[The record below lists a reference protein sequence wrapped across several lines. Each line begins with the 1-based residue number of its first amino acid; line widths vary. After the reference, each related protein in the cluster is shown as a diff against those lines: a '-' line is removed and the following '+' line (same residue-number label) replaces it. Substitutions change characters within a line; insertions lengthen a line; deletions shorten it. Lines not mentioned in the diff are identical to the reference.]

1 MEFKLKVTPDEW
13 NTLLYSV
20 MWVFHAVAGAD
31 GIIDKKEQ
39 MAIKVICSK
48 AGAMHNELAEELFV
62 AIEPNIGNLFRQS
75 MNDQRDYKLGLSETI
90 KILNKYLS
98 HEKNAGFR
106 KVLLAMG
113 FYIGNVSSDAGGTR
127 LSKEELKVI
136 GTLAGLLQLS
146 KEDMNTSPTVSEIMA
161 IFAS

>member
-1 MEFKLKVTPDEW
+1 MGYIEKVNADEW

-39 MAIKVICSK
+39 MAIKTVCSK
-48 AGAMHNELAEELFV
+48 AGAINSELAEELFIS
-62 AIEPNIGNLFRQS
+62 IEPNIGNLFRQS
-75 MNDQRDYKLGLSETI
+75 MNDARDYKAGLVETI
-90 KILNKYLS
+90 QLLNKYLTP
-98 HEKNAGFR
+98 EKNAIFR

-146 KEDMNTSPTVSEIMA
+146 KEDMNTSPTLSEIMA
-161 IFAS
+161 IYAS

>member
-1 MEFKLKVTPDEW
+1 MEFKHKVNSDEW

-39 MAIKVICSK
+39 MAIKTVCSK
-48 AGAMHNELAEELFV
+48 AGALNSELAEEILK
-62 AIEPNIGNLFRQS
+62 ETDNNIGNLFRQS
-75 MNDQRDYKLGLSETI
+75 MNDSRDYKVGLIETI
-90 KILNKYLS
+90 KVLNQHLTP
-98 HEKNAGFR
+98 ETNTNFR
-106 KVLLAMG
+106 KVLLAIG
-113 FYIGNVSSDAGGTR
+113 FYIGNVSSDSGGNR

-136 GTLAGLLQLS
+136 GTLAGLLQIS